1 MKGKEPSIQ
10 WAFPLGSQPG
20 LGGTRRPGRQPP
32 PERPGADSG
41 GQGPFPKAG
50 GSYHQFFPRKAPLWA
65 LHSSVPRLPGKG
77 PSWEGGKQALPGQ
90 DRASRALWSGGRK
103 CPLALALVTT
113 RMRSPSTVVPM
124 SPPRASAP
132 PPLPLTL
139 AESADSI
146 VGETLLLVALRFLAN
161 APSPSHES
169 HYSASRSSRSP
180 CWGGR

>member
-1 MKGKEPSIQ
+1 MKADPMALRQPSDRTRESPFKAVLGSKWQTTQVTKQAWRRSRASTAAASSRERRTQDVGMKGKEPSIQ

-65 LHSSVPRLPGKG
+65 LHSSVPRLSGKG

-113 RMRSPSTVVPM
+113 RMRSPSLSYP
-124 SPPRASAP
+124 
-132 PPLPLTL
+132 
-139 AESADSI
+139 
-146 VGETLLLVALRFLAN
+146 
-161 APSPSHES
+161 
-169 HYSASRSSRSP
+169 
-180 CWGGR
+180 